1 MDTKKVLNE
10 WSTSAA
16 MVRKPKLGEACEV
29 ISTLCMEVCRLEEEV
44 KYQKNRQDLK
54 EQEYKT
60 MLIEIQNV
68 VQKYT

>member
-1 MDTKKVLNE
+1 MDTKKLLTE

-16 MVRKPKLGEACEV
+16 MIRKPKLGEACDV
-29 ISTLCMEVCRLEEEV
+29 ISSLCMEVFKLEGEV

-60 MLIEIQNV
+60 MIIEIQNV